1 MTIPGEYYLTGVH
14 EMGCG
19 IKLNEDNTFEF
30 FFSYGALDR
39 HGYGTWSLD
48 ENNRVK
54 LNSDYKNQIPFA
66 IIKENHEDAE
76 GIKIVFPNYNKI
88 LLNETTI
95 KLYNNEVEEEQVA
108 NSSGAFIF
116 KSEKA
121 DKFVVTCLF
130 YFDNPATL
138 IPADAKNNYFEL
150 TANQALPLVHFDGTL
165 FTADG
170 ESLEGKL
177 HIFDDT
183 KTLRFIK

>member
-1 MTIPGEYYLTGVH
+1 MTIPGEYYITGVH

-39 HGYGTWSLD
+39 HGYGTWSLED
-48 ENNRVK
+48 NNRVK

-66 IIKENHEDAE
+66 IIKETQEKED

-95 KLYNNEVEEEQVA
+95 KLICNGIEEEQVA

-121 DKFVVTCLF
+121 DKFIVTCLF

-138 IPADAKNNYFEL
+138 TPAETNNNYFEL
-150 TANQALPLVHFDGTL
+150 TANQALPLVHFENAL
-165 FTADG
+165 FIADG